1 MLKKLTAIIF
11 ILASN
16 YIFVPAAI
24 AQNLSDKLGAVE
36 TGFTFTTL
44 GQSVNVLDQYLI
56 KRAEKVVFRYVP
68 DEVTA
73 GLGYESYHLEIT
85 IKEKL
90 EISDADKKKDRF
102 QWSLNFFDVEGELI
116 STFLISKEQVKYSGN
131 QDDTLNFY
139 SIDLIDI
146 PLNLLNRTHHID
158 LFYLR

>member
-1 MLKKLTAIIF
+1 MLNKLTAIIF

-16 YIFVPAAI
+16 YIFVPTTI
-24 AQNLSDKLGAVE
+24 AQNLSEKLGAIE
-36 TGFTFTTL
+36 TGFSFTTL
-44 GQSVNVLDQYLI
+44 GQSVNVIDQYLI

-68 DEVTA
+68 DEVSA

-90 EISDADKKKDRF
+90 EVSDADKKRERF
-102 QWSLNFFDVEGELI
+102 HWSLNFFDSQGEVI
-116 STFLISKEQVKYSGN
+116 STFIIAKEQVKYSGN
-131 QDDTLNFY
+131 QNESLNFY

-146 PLNLLNRTHHID
+146 PLNLLDRTHHID